1 MKDNIFL
8 ILFCVFFIILD
19 TLVLGYSIGR
29 IYPPIPTMA
38 STQTSASNSS
48 TRKEKQ
54 QDLPEENVES
64 SLEEEN
70 VESSLEE
77 ENVDTTSQQQKDL
90 LEEKQETPIT
100 EQMQNLQ
107 NEQQATVI
115 IEETNII
122 EPIIEPEIP
131 YTYTREEINAMLIID
146 GGLFLESDNYE
157 GKQDTDTVTDTDT
170 DTDTIINGE
179 TCYMGMAYTGVAWSE
194 LMPYDDRAG
203 FFVGSQSLKVYNEN
217 KEYIGMATENFLP
230 ALAEANQSHLQ

>member
-1 MKDNIFL
+1 MKNNIFL

-70 VESSLEE
+70 V
-77 ENVDTTSQQQKDL
+77 DTTSQQQEDL

-170 DTDTIINGE
+170 IINGE

-194 LMPYDDRAG
+194 LIPYDDRAG

-230 ALAEANQSHLQ
+230 ALSEANQSHLQ